1 MKKTTFLLEYLGM
14 AIGSAL
20 MAFSLHFFLEPNTI
34 APGGVTG
41 LAVVIQRMTGIP
53 MDLTNLAINIP
64 LFIVG
69 IIILGKAFG
78 AKTAFATLM
87 LSVFLRVFVIYFGTD
102 VTLTTDIL
110 LAAVYGGVSMGVG
123 LGLIFRL
130 GGTSGGT
137 DLGGAILNHYFPSI
151 SIAKLMMVLDLII
164 VSIAGIVDRRIETA
178 LYSIIA
184 LYIVVKLTDF
194 IVEDL
199 SYSKAFHIISNE
211 PVKISE
217 RIISE
222 LGRGVT
228 ALEAKGMYTGLHR
241 NVLLC
246 VVSRAEVVKLKKLVY
261 EIDPTAFIMVSTIH
275 EVLGEGFK
283 EVHEKQSLT

>member
-1 MKKTTFLLEYLGM
+1 MKKTTIFLEYAGM
-14 AIGSAL
+14 ALGSAL
-20 MAFSLHFFLEPNTI
+20 MAFALHFFLEPNTI

-53 MDLTNLAINIP
+53 MDLTNLVINIP
-64 LFIVG
+64 LFIAG
-69 IIILGKAFG
+69 IYVLGKAFG
-78 AKTAFATLM
+78 TKTAYATLM
-87 LSVFLRVFVIYFGTD
+87 LSLFLRLFIIVFGSRF
-102 VTLTTDIL
+102 TLTTDIL

-130 GGTSGGT
+130 GGTTGGT
-137 DLGGAILNHYFPSI
+137 DLAGAILNHYFPSL
-151 SIAKLMMVLDLII
+151 STAKMMMILDLII
-164 VSIAGIVDRRIETA
+164 VAIAGLVERRIETA

-184 LYIVVKLTDF
+184 LYITVKLTDF

-199 SYSKAFHIISNE
+199 SYSKAFHIISQN
-211 PVKISE
+211 PIVISE
-217 RIISE
+217 RIMRE

-228 ALEAKGMYTGLHR
+228 ALEAKGMYTGAHR

-246 VVSRAEVVKLKKLVY
+246 VVNRAEVAKLKKLVY
-261 EIDPTAFIMVSTIH
+261 EEDPAAFIMVATIH

-283 EVHEKQSLT
+283 EVKNK